1 MSSSWG
7 NYLKISIFGE
17 SHGPR
22 IGVVIDGLPAGLAID
37 RGTLSA
43 FMLRRAPG
51 RSKTSTP
58 RRESDEPEFLSG
70 YYKGM
75 TTGTPLAAAIRNS
88 DTHSSD
94 YAEFSS
100 VARPGHAD
108 YTGFLRYE
116 GYNDIRGGGHFSG
129 RLTAPLVFA
138 GGIAKQ
144 LLEREGIFIGAHLA
158 RAAGISDTPY
168 DPVHLGEEMLRRAG
182 LRDFPTNDEAA
193 GIMMQDAIEEARMA
207 LDSVGGVVEC
217 GVIGFPAG
225 IGSPM
230 FDGLENRMASLLFGI
245 PAVKGVE
252 FGDGFTAADLR
263 GSQHNDAF
271 AIRGGAIVTETNHAG
286 GILGGISSGMPIIV
300 RAAFK
305 PTASIAQTQQSVD
318 FIEHTQGN
326 LNIRGRHD
334 PCVAVRAVPVVE
346 AAVAI
351 AAADALIEARGYE
364 GLHRPWGPEEE

>member
-1 MSSSWG
+1 
-7 NYLKISIFGE
+7 
-17 SHGPR
+17 
-22 IGVVIDGLPAGLAID
+22 
-37 RGTLSA
+37 
-43 FMLRRAPG
+43 MLR
-51 RSKTSTP
+51 
-58 RRESDEPEFLSG
+58 
-70 YYKGM
+70 
-75 TTGTPLAAAIRNS
+75 
-88 DTHSSD
+88 
-94 YAEFSS
+94 
-100 VARPGHAD
+100 
-108 YTGFLRYE
+108 
-116 GYNDIRGGGHFSG
+116 
-129 RLTAPLVFA
+129 
-138 GGIAKQ
+138 Q
-144 LLEREGIFIGAHLA
+144 
-158 RAAGISDTPY
+158 
-168 DPVHLGEEMLRRAG
+168 AG

-217 GVIGFPAG
+217 GMTGFPAG

-230 FDGLENRMASLLFGI
+230 FGGLENRMASLLFGI
-245 PAVKGVE
+245 PAVRGVE
-252 FGDGFTAADLR
+252 FGDGFAAADLR

-271 AIRGGAIVTETNHAG
+271 AIRSGAIVTQTNHAG

-326 LNIRGRHD
+326 LNLRGRHD

-364 GLHRPWGPEEE
+364 GLQRPWGPEEE